1 MNAATQPS
9 MLAPS
14 NSVGVVGMRL
24 AHACSLR
31 PLENLPE
38 GLDAIANRWIGKVRR
53 AFAGQSTIL
62 EQTAKRAFHHC
73 QQLDD
78 VASDAL
84 IEKISQGREWL
95 TCDPLEAKQQLAE
108 VLGTVGQVSLRLLGM
123 RPHQVQYMGALAL
136 HRGLLAEMATGEG
149 KTLTVALAGV
159 LAGLSGRP
167 CHVLTVNDYLAE
179 RDAALMSPLYQACGV
194 SVSAIGS
201 ELEHQERPAYYASD
215 VVYLTAKEFLADYLR
230 DALARRAGNDPR
242 RLGFLNWLLP
252 NAVED
257 VRQDVLQIRGLHTA
271 IVDEADSILIDEAV
285 TPLILSAPRESGGLA
300 QAVQQISSLADSM
313 RRGDDYQLSP
323 RAQTITLTDAGRQ
336 KVDRIAGQL
345 PKLWRA
351 PPRREELMRQALT
364 VRHFFHPGEH
374 YLVQEGKVVLLD
386 TSTGRT
392 TPGRTLNAGLHQAIE
407 AFEGLDVTD
416 PNESLTQMSFQGFF
430 RRFRRLSGCTGTAW
444 ESADEFWEVY
454 GLQVV
459 RIPTHRPRIVR
470 ERPPVVTTNEQ
481 AKWRAVCDEVIAEHA
496 SGRPVLVGV
505 RSVAASEAIA
515 DVLRERGCNPLVLN
529 AHSHAQEADIIA
541 AAGQPGAITIATN
554 MAGRGTDIRLD
565 ESVKDKG
572 GLHVVIAEAN
582 DSPRVDRQLAG
593 RCGRQGDPG
602 SVTRFLSMTDA
613 VVGRYLLMVHQRL
626 LHALRKNLPKFEHRL
641 IVGAFDAAQRRAERE
656 AFERR
661 LSVLRSD
668 DWNESALPFALTGT
682 GERS

>member
-1 MNAATQPS
+1 MNASTKPS
-9 MLAPS
+9 MLAPP
-14 NSVGVVGMRL
+14 NAEAIFGMRL
-24 AHACSLR
+24 EQACSLR

-38 GLDAIANRWIGKVRR
+38 GLDAYANRWLGRLRR
-53 AFAGQSTIL
+53 VMTGRARLL
-62 EQTAKRAFHHC
+62 EETAKLAQVQC
-73 QQLDD
+73 QRLDD
-78 VASDAL
+78 CSSDL
-84 IEKISQGREWL
+84 LVEKMSKAREWL
-95 TCDPLEAKQQLAE
+95 TCDPLEAKRQLAE
-108 VLGTVGQVSLRLLGM
+108 VLGTVGQLSFRLLGM
-123 RPHQVQYMGALAL
+123 RPHKEQYMGALAL

-179 RDAALMSPLYQACGV
+179 RDASTMSSLYHACGV
-194 SVSAIGS
+194 SVAAIVS
-201 ELEHQERPAYYASD
+201 TLDHRERPAYYASD

-230 DALARRAGNDPR
+230 DALARRAGKDSR
-242 RLGFLNWLLP
+242 RLSFLNWLLP
-252 NAVED
+252 DASGD
-257 VRQDVLQIRGLHTA
+257 LSRDLLQIRGLHTA

-300 QAVQQISSLADSM
+300 QAVQIISELADAM
-313 RRGDDYQLSP
+313 RRGDDYQLSQ
-323 RAQTITLTDAGRQ
+323 RGQTILLTDSGMKR
-336 KVDRIAGQL
+336 VERIANQL
-345 PKLWRA
+345 PKLWRSG
-351 PPRREELMRQALT
+351 PPREELLRQALT

-374 YLVQEGKVVLLD
+374 YLVQDKKVVLLD

-392 TPGRTLNAGLHQAIE
+392 TPGRTLSAGLHQAIE
-407 AFEGLDVTD
+407 AFEGLEITD

-454 GLQVV
+454 GLEVV
-459 RIPTHRPRIVR
+459 RIPTHRPRIVQ
-470 ERPPVVTTNEQ
+470 ERLPVIAENEQ
-481 AKWRAVCDEVIAEHA
+481 AKWQAVCKEVMAEHA
-496 SGRPVLVGV
+496 KGRPVLVGV

-515 DVLRERGCNPLVLN
+515 DLLRAQGCSPAVLN
-529 AHSHAQEADIIA
+529 ALSHAQEAEIVA

-554 MAGRGTDIRLD
+554 MAGRGTDIRLG
-565 ESVKDKG
+565 EGVVEKG

-602 SVTRFLSMTDA
+602 SVTRFLSLSDSI
-613 VVGRYLLMVHQRL
+613 VGRYLFAAHQRL
-626 LHALRKNLPKFEHRL
+626 LEAFRKNSPKVQERL
-641 IVGAFDAAQRRAERE
+641 IASAFQSAQRRAERE

-668 DWNESALPFALTGT
+668 DWHESALPFGIAGA
-682 GERS
+682 GDKA